1 MKEGEVMES
10 AAEKRIRHIAASV
23 HSQVFENFWANPEFS
38 AETAVALAVVIR
50 KITDHMKESGSE
62 KGDLRELDR
71 SLADAL
77 FAGRNGY

>member
-1 MKEGEVMES
+1 MES
-10 AAEKRIRHIAASV
+10 VAEKRTRHVAASV
-23 HSQVFENFWANPEFS
+23 HSRVSGNYRANPEFA
-38 AETAVALAVVIR
+38 AETAVALALVIR